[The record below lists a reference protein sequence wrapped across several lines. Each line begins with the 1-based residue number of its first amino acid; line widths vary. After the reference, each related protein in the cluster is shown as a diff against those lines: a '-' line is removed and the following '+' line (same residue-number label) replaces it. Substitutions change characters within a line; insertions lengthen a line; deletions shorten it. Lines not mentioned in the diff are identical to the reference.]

1 MLEKQRVLDAN
12 DAFYTAFRSM
22 DFDAMDAVWAKR
34 RGVSVCHPG
43 QPDIGTRDAVME
55 SWYKILLPGQPAQVS
70 VYDPTVIMTAKSA
83 FVICREEIGGT
94 HLIATNVFVLEDG
107 AWRMTRHQA
116 SRLPAPARQSDQY
129 KRREEKE

>member
-1 MLEKQRVLDAN
+1 MTEKQRVLDTN
-12 DAFYTAFRSM
+12 DAFYRAFRSM

-34 RGVSVCHPG
+34 RDVSVYHPN
-43 QPDIGTRDAVME
+43 QPGISSRDAVME
-55 SWYKILLPGQPAQVS
+55 SWYKILVAGQPAQVTVS
-70 VYDPTVIMTAKSA
+70 DTTVIMTEKSA

-107 AWRMTRHQA
+107 TWRMTHHQA
-116 SRLPAPARQSDQY
+116 SRLPAPAQQGDQL